1 MRYSYCPWGSTI
13 REFVAAAVAAEGAGY
28 DGVWA
33 NELHRSPF
41 VQLAP
46 TAMATDTVDVGTGVA
61 LAFTRSALTTAL
73 AALDLDELSDG
84 RFVLGL
90 GSGVARLNED
100 WHHVPFGKPV
110 PHLRETVELIRRF
123 VSSAHLGEPI
133 TYEGVYERVDVR
145 GFERPF
151 PPVRTSIPVY
161 LAAVGP
167 AVSAL
172 AGEIA
177 DGWIAHELCSPLYVK
192 TVALPNLSRGLGRSG
207 RVRSDL
213 RVVASACCVI
223 DENRRT
229 AKRAGAP
236 LVAFYASVKT
246 YDWFFELHGFGAEAA
261 RIRERFRDGDYAG
274 MADAC
279 PDEMVD
285 AFMFAGT
292 IDDIRAALN
301 AYDDLADEV
310 KLSPPTHIVPEEV
323 TRSSQEALL
332 GLLA

>member
-13 REFVAAAVAAEGAGY
+13 REFVAASVAAEAAGY

-46 TAMATDTVDVGTGVA
+46 AAVATSAVDVGTAVV

-73 AALDLDELSDG
+73 AALDLDELSGG

-100 WHHVPFGKPV
+100 WHNVPFGKPV

-123 VSSAHLGEPI
+123 IGSAHLGRPI
-133 TYEGVYERVDVR
+133 TYEGQYERVHVR

-151 PPVRTSIPVY
+151 PPAREQIPVY

-167 AVSAL
+167 ALTGL

-177 DGWIAHELCSPLYVK
+177 DGWIAHELCSPRYVD
-192 TVALPNLSRGLGRSG
+192 TVALPNLEAGLRRAGRDRGR
-207 RVRSDL
+207 L
-213 RVVASACCVI
+213 RVVASACCVV
-223 DENRRT
+223 DHDRKA
-229 AKRAGAP
+229 AKRSGAR

-246 YDWFFELHGFGAEAA
+246 YDWFFELHGFGSEAA
-261 RIRERFRDGDYAG
+261 RIREHFRRGEYDA
-274 MADAC
+274 MAEAC
-279 PDEMVD
+279 TDEMVD
-285 AFMFAGT
+285 AMMFAGT
-292 IDDIRAALN
+292 ADDVRAALH
-301 AYDDLADEV
+301 AYDGLADEV

-323 TRSSQEALL
+323 TRASQEALL
-332 GLLA
+332 DLLA

>member
-13 REFVAAAVAAEGAGY
+13 REFVAASVGAEAAGY
-28 DGVWA
+28 ERVWA

-41 VQLAP
+41 TQLAP
-46 TAMATDTVDVGTGVA
+46 TATATTTIGIGTAVV

-73 AALDLDELSDG
+73 AALDLDELSGG

-123 VSSAHLGEPI
+123 VATAHLGEPI
-133 TYEGVYERVDVR
+133 TYEGEYERVDVR

-151 PPVRTSIPVY
+151 PPVRERIPVY

-167 AVSAL
+167 ALTTL
-172 AGEIA
+172 AGEVA
-177 DGWIAHELCSPLYVK
+177 DGWIAHELCSPRYVT
-192 TVALPNLSRGLGRSG
+192 TVAVPKLEDGLRRAGRD
-207 RVRSDL
+207 RDEL
-213 RVVASACCVI
+213 RVVASACCVV
-223 DENRRT
+223 DDDRKA
-229 AKRAGAP
+229 AKRAGAR

-261 RIRERFRDGDYAG
+261 RIRELFRRGDYDA

-279 PDEMVD
+279 TDDMVD
-285 AFMFAGT
+285 AFLFAGT
-292 IDDIRAALN
+292 ADDVRVALR
-301 AYDDLADEV
+301 AYDGIADEL

-323 TRSSQEALL
+323 TRTSQDALL